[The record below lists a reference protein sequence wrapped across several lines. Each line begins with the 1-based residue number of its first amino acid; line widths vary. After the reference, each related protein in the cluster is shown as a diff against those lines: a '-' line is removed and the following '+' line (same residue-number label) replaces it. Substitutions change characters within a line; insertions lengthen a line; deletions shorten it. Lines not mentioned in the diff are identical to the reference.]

1 MKNKQDYCEIDRV
14 EINPT
19 PKPSK
24 WTKSTTMIKNIASFA
39 GSIKVIV
46 EFINYILHL

>member
-1 MKNKQDYCEIDRV
+1 MKNKEDYCEIDRV
-14 EINPT
+14 EKVTT
-19 PKPSK
+19 PKSVV
-24 WTKSTTMIKNIASFA
+24 TKLTTMIKNIASFA